1 MSETALRVATD
12 RDRGAY
18 TTASGRHD
26 QQPRPPGT
34 RPRVVIVG
42 AGFGGL
48 VAARALRK
56 VAAKVTVI
64 DRRNYHLFQPLLY
77 QVATAGLSPAD
88 IAAPIRGILRD
99 QANAEVLHG
108 PRHRR
113 RPRPPRGHDRRQRP
127 PHPLRLPDHRRRRPP
142 RLFRPR
148 RMGSRWPP
156 ASRRSKT
163 PPPSATASSSPSRRP
178 RASTDPE
185 ERRRLLT
192 FVIVGG
198 GPTGVEMAGA
208 IAELAK
214 MTLVKDFRTIDPAS
228 ARVILVEGG
237 PRVLLAFPEDLS
249 AKARRSLE
257 KLGVEVLTNTPV
269 ELCDAGGVVSG
280 GKRIEARTIL
290 WAAGVQAAPA
300 AKWLQA
306 DKDRAGRVKVNPD
319 LIVPGDPDIF
329 VIGDNATV
337 MQANGQPVPGV
348 APAAKQMGEY
358 VARVIAGR
366 IAGKPVSAPFRYRN
380 YGNLATIGRHAAV
393 ADFGW
398 LRLSGYPGLAAV
410 GRRPHLLPDRLPQPA
425 RGDAR
430 LAVGL
435 RHLPARRAAD
445 HRRRQRQLDRQLAPH
460 GRMVRRLVG
469 AARLAI
475 DARRPG
481 ADRRPAA
488 TAADDRCASPRRAAS
503 GRPGSPRR
511 CSRRGSGCSARKAS
525 V

>member
-1 MSETALRVATD
+1 MSETSLRATPN
-12 RDRGAY
+12 RDRADTVTSTAVSMAPGAS
-18 TTASGRHD
+18 TADG
-26 QQPRPPGT
+26 

-88 IAAPIRGILRD
+88 IAAPIRGILRN
-99 QANAEVLHG
+99 QANAEVLMARVTGVDRARREVMIDGNDRRIPYDYLILAAGARHAYFG
-108 PRHRR
+108 HDEWEDVAPGLKKIEDATAIRHRI
-113 RPRPPRGHDRRQRP
+113 
-127 PHPLRLPDHRRRRPP
+127 LVA
-142 RLFRPR
+142 FEK
-148 RMGSRWPP
+148 
-156 ASRRSKT
+156 AET
-163 PPPSATASSSPSRRP
+163 
-178 RASTDPE
+178 STDPE

-249 AKARRSLE
+249 AKAQRSLQ

-269 ELCDAGGVVSG
+269 ELCDAGGVISG

-319 LIVPGDPDIF
+319 LSVPGEPDIF
-329 VIGDNATV
+329 VIGDNATLV
-337 MQANGQPVPGV
+337 QDNGQPVPGV
-348 APAAKQMGEY
+348 APAAKQMGDY

-366 IAGKPVSAPFRYRN
+366 IAGKPVAAPFSYRN
-380 YGNLATIGRHAAV
+380 YGNFATIGRHAAV

-398 LRLSGYPGLAAV
+398 LKLSGYPAWLLWGAAHIYFLI
-410 GRRPHLLPDRLPQPA
+410 GFRN
-425 RGDAR
+425 R
-430 LAVGL
+430 LAVML
-435 RHLPARRAAD
+435 DWLWAYVTF
-445 HRRRQRQLDRQLAPH
+445 QR
-460 GRMVRRLVG
+460 GVRLITG
-469 AARLAI
+469 A
-475 DARRPG
+475 
-481 ADRRPAA
+481 
-488 TAADDRCASPRRAAS
+488 
-503 GRPGSPRR
+503 GSD
-511 CSRRGSGCSARKAS
+511 S
-525 V
+525 